1 MIFHHKSERKVSL
14 GTAENLGGGRIFYRL
29 HAGMTFDLVPLLRVE
44 LLEVVDHYQPEKM
57 IFELEQL
64 NRFGG
69 AGLAILVEILRH
81 LPQDSR
87 LYLAHVHKEVRGVI
101 EIAHLDDL
109 VTIVDDMPAAEAME
123 LLRGSSCGVPKNC
136 PGCPQAGTMPNAM
149 AGAHSGGADAPGH

>member
-1 MIFHHKSERKVSL
+1 MMFHRKTERNVSL
-14 GTAENLGGGRIFYRL
+14 GTAENLGEGRIFYRL
-29 HAGMTFDLVPLLRVE
+29 HAGMTFNLVPLLRIE
-44 LLEVVDHYQPEKM
+44 LLEVVDHYQPKKM

-81 LPQDSR
+81 LPPDSR

-109 VTIVDDMPAAEAME
+109 VTMVDDMPAAEALE
-123 LLRGSSCGVPKNC
+123 LLKGSSCSVPKCC
-136 PGCPQAGTMPNAM
+136 PGCPQGALTAGPTM
-149 AGAHSGGADAPGH
+149 GANSGGGHAPGR